1 MRRPAARERHEETQR
16 EKITAEQY
24 RIQAIDRAVMVLNCY
39 NFERKALGVRDISA
53 LTGLHKATAHRILV
67 ALEHNGFIEQDPHT
81 GDYQL
86 GLELFRLGQLAAVRL
101 EVRDIARPYL
111 QELTERVRE
120 TSHLAVLEGTEV
132 LYLDKVESQHALRMP
147 SRTGW
152 RVPAYCAALG
162 KAMLACYDDDE
173 VRRRMGKTKFVQH
186 TPHTVRNMDE
196 FIESLKVVRRR
207 GYAVDNEEIE
217 VGLACIGAP
226 LRDHLGQVVGA
237 ISISAP
243 SARLRP
249 SGIPEVA
256 EQVKLTAEAI
266 SDRLGYRPMAPS
278 HRQSPDGASR

>member
-1 MRRPAARERHEETQR
+1 
-16 EKITAEQY
+16 
-24 RIQAIDRAVMVLNCY
+24 
-39 NFERKALGVRDISA
+39 VRDISA

-111 QELTERVRE
+111 QELTERVHE
-120 TSHLAVLEGTEV
+120 TSHLAVLEGAEV

-226 LRDHLGQVVGA
+226 LRDHLVR
-237 ISISAP
+237 SSAP
-243 SARLRP
+243 SAFPRRALGSDPQGYPRWP
-249 SGIPEVA
+249 S
-256 EQVKLTAEAI
+256 
-266 SDRLGYRPMAPS
+266 R
-278 HRQSPDGASR
+278 